1 MISPTMRSRTVI
13 SASHSGQCVMCCDPP
28 SNSATSFKTNK
39 NALRPSLSEGRR
51 ALKSALVVPPSF
63 VDASRHQPRR
73 VLTYSSPLTGASGQ
87 GLLSHN
93 AISSRS
99 SGFYSRLID
108 IRAFHQSLALCM
120 QQGTATRPFKAFAL
134 FSCPCPCHS
143 EPPLP
148 VILSRHSLSF

>member
-1 MISPTMRSRTVI
+1 MISPTIRSRTVI

-28 SNSATSFKTNK
+28 SNSTTSFQTNK
-39 NALRPSLSEGRR
+39 NALRPSLREGRR
-51 ALKSALVVPPSF
+51 ALKSSIVVPPSF
-63 VDASRHQPRR
+63 VDASRYQPRR

-108 IRAFHQSLALCM
+108 IRAFHQSLALWK
-120 QQGTATRPFKAFAL
+120 QPGTATRPFKTL
-134 FSCPCPCHS
+134 LLLSC
-143 EPPLP
+143 
-148 VILSRHSLSF
+148 SLNSCYKLKDK